1 MSDKK
6 PKVFP
11 SLGKEEQQPVQ
22 EEAKL
27 SFEQEKAQAVN
38 ELYTNNTGLSEGQYN
53 ALLEMKKRTDEQL
66 RMLKERGEVKDI
78 SLSENNNKIIEQK
91 KTREDQINKNIELME
106 KYNNTVNEKLK
117 QQKPMENLNYNQ
129 NSTSV
134 VDYGK
139 TPNNLNPQ
147 IIELSQPNFN
157 SPFDVIALPSE
168 GKVYKTK
175 KPKVKLSFMTTS
187 DENILTSPNLL
198 QNGDFLEILINR
210 KLLETDLRYKDL
222 TIGDRNA
229 IMIWLRATAFG
240 EMYPVVVFDEN
251 DSPFETEINLN
262 NLKIKKLGA
271 EPDAEGY
278 FDFQLPISKD
288 IIKFKFLT
296 CGDID
301 EIDAQLKHEKEQN
314 VLINNTITYT
324 FERII
329 VEVNGSRD
337 KNFIKEYSKNMRIG
351 DSKALNEYFDKIQ
364 SGVDLNIE
372 VGTPGGGSVKTF
384 LPLNINFFWPDARV

>member
-251 DSPFETEINLN
+251 NSPFETEINLN
-262 NLKIKKLGA
+262 DLKIKKLGA